1 MTRMIRL
8 HMIDQLLSSRAHVT
22 LSEFLDALEVSQ
34 ATFKRD
40 LEFLRDQLN
49 APIVYDRDINAYRFE
64 RRGVTGPKYE
74 LPGLWLDS
82 SEAYALLTATKLL
95 ENIEPGLLGPQ
106 IAPLKSRL
114 KALLSAENIDPEA
127 ISKRVRLIQNQ
138 RRLSSTKHFQ
148 KVARAT
154 LDGLRLVIT
163 HLNRNTGERTEREI
177 SPQRLTHYREN
188 WYVEAW
194 CHTREAIRSFGFDAI
209 ESVTVTPHESMVVP
223 DADLDAVLGTG
234 YGIFNGA
241 ATQWATLRFSP
252 ARAQWVSKQ
261 VWHEQQRSAWLPDG
275 SYQIELPYND
285 DRELINDILSYG
297 ADVVVLGPMPLR
309 LRILDELCRTAK
321 EYE

>member
-1 MTRMIRL
+1 MTRMVRL

-22 LSEFLDALEVSQ
+22 LNEFLDALEVSQ

-64 RRGVTGPKYE
+64 RRGATGPKYE

-114 KALLSAENIDPEA
+114 KALLSAEKIDPEA
-127 ISKRVRLIQNQ
+127 VSKRVRLIQNQ
-138 RRLSSTKHFQ
+138 RRVSSTKHFQ

-154 LDGLRLVIT
+154 LDGLRLIIT

-194 CHTREAIRSFGFDAI
+194 CHTREAIRSFGLDAI
-209 ESVTVTPHESMVVP
+209 ESVTVTPHESLVVP
-223 DADLDAVLGTG
+223 EADLDAVLGTG

-241 ATQWATLRFSP
+241 ETQWATLRFSP

-261 VWHEQQRSAWLPDG
+261 LWHEQQRTEWLADG
-275 SYQIELPYND
+275 SYQVELPYND
-285 DRELINDILSYG
+285 DRELINDILSHG
-297 ADVVVLGPMPLR
+297 SDLEVVAPPELR
-309 LRILDELCRTAK
+309 LRIRQVLLEAASQ
-321 EYE
+321 YG